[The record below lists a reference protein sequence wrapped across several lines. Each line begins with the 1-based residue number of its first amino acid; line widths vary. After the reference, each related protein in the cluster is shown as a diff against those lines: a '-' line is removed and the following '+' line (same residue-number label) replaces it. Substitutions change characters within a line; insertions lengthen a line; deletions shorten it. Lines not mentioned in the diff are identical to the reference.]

1 MDMVSFIL
9 DRFGQGIFMDGSK
22 AMAAIKNP
30 LVLGGTP
37 LVLTLV
43 VLFQA
48 RSDFQEVGANVVE
61 QVKRN
66 TVKVESLEQTMV
78 TLGKEMVVLGKDVE
92 RLTDAIKTQTSDHDK
107 LIALETELKGLK
119 SEIARMRD
127 RDK

>member
-1 MDMVSFIL
+1 MDMVSYIL

-37 LVLTLV
+37 LVLTLI

-48 RSDFQEVGANVVE
+48 RGDFKEVGANIVE
-61 QVKRN
+61 QVGEN
-66 TVKVESLEQTMV
+66 TVKVESLEKTMV
-78 TLGKEMVVLGKDVE
+78 LLGERVS
-92 RLTDAIKTQTSDHDK
+92 RLTEAIKTTQSDHDK
-107 LIALETELKGLK
+107 LISLETVVDGLK
-119 SEIARMRD
+119 SEIARLRD